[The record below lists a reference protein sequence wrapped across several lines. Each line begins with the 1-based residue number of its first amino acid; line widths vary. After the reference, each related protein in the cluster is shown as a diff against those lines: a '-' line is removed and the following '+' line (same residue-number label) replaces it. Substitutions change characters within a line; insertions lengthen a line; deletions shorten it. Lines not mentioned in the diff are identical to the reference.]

1 MAKLNGE
8 GREKNW
14 AWIVSSEKA
23 RTYWGEADP
32 EALAASLARLAGCAQ
47 WRPPWTLSG
56 HALGGSL
63 SRAAGEGLA
72 L

>member
-32 EALAASLARLAGCAQ
+32 EYVKTTWLL
-47 WRPPWTLSG
+47 
-56 HALGGSL
+56 
-63 SRAAGEGLA
+63 E
-72 L
+72 